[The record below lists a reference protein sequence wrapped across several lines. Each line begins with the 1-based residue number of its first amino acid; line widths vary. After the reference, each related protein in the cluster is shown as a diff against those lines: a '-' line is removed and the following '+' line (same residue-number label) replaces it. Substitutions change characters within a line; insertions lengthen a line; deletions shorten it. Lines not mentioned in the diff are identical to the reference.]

1 MEPENLTLA
10 DGRTIQY
17 FIDEDGS
24 DSADVLVYH
33 HGTPAAGPLSGPLLD
48 AARSTGFRLVQLV
61 RPGYGGSTREP
72 GRSIADVVPLVE
84 ALADH
89 LDAERFATIGWSGGG
104 PHAIATAALLPERCA
119 AALSLAGVAPWPAD
133 GLDWLAGMGQDNIE
147 EFGASIAGAQ
157 ELEAYLTPVGAALAT
172 VNGQQIIEEMGS
184 LLPPVDR
191 THLTGAFGDDF
202 AATVRWSLSTGIWG
216 WFDDDL
222 AFTTPWGFDLDS
234 LAVPVLVWQGSED
247 LMVPFAHGEWLA
259 ARLPTAVAT
268 LEIGEGHLSLVA
280 GIESGLV
287 ALRSHI

>member
-10 DGRTIQY
+10 DGRIIQY
-17 FIDEDGS
+17 FIDGDAAE
-24 DSADVLVYH
+24 SADVLVYH

-89 LDAERFATIGWSGGG
+89 LGAERFVTIGWSGGG

-147 EFGASIAGAQ
+147 EFGASIAGPQ

-172 VNGQQIIEEMGS
+172 VDGQQIIEEMGS

-191 THLTGAFGDDF
+191 AHLTGAFGDDF
-202 AATVRWSLSTGIWG
+202 AAMVRWSLSTGIWG
-216 WFDDDL
+216 WFDDDI
-222 AFTTPWGFDLDS
+222 AFTRPWGFDLDS

-259 ARLPTAVAT
+259 AKLPTAVAT
-268 LEIGEGHLSLVA
+268 LEMGEGHLSLVA
-280 GIESGLV
+280 GIEAGLID
-287 ALRSHI
+287 LRSHL

>member
-10 DGRTIQY
+10 DGRIIQY
-17 FIDEDGS
+17 FIDGDAAE
-24 DSADVLVYH
+24 SADVLVYH

-89 LDAERFATIGWSGGG
+89 LGAERFVTIGWSGGG

-147 EFGASIAGAQ
+147 EFGASIAGPH

-172 VNGQQIIEEMGS
+172 VDGQQIIEEMGS

-202 AATVRWSLSTGIWG
+202 AAMVRWSLSTGIWG
-216 WFDDDL
+216 WFDDDI
-222 AFTTPWGFDLDS
+222 AFTRPWGFDLDS

-259 ARLPTAVAT
+259 AKLPTAVAT
-268 LEIGEGHLSLVA
+268 LEMGEGHLSLVA
-280 GIESGLV
+280 GIEAGLID
-287 ALRSHI
+287 LRSYL